1 MAKRKRARVTA
12 AGPGRQHASV
22 GDFLAQNRLNKRW
35 RGGQPCRTCS
45 HTKSTK
51 INEELRYFAK
61 AKAEGHQMPWSR
73 FFRDY
78 IKPTYRLDIVDTAMM
93 RHVHDCLGLR

>member
-12 AGPGRQHASV
+12 AGPGRQQASV
-22 GDFLAQNRLNKRW
+22 GAFLEHNRLDKRW

-45 HTKSTK
+45 HVESKK
-51 INEELRYFAK
+51 INEEIRYFAK
-61 AKAEGHQMPWSR
+61 AKEDGHQMPWSR

-78 IKPTYRLDIVDTAMM
+78 ITPVYGLNIVNTALM
-93 RHVHDCLGLR
+93 RHVHECLGLR